1 MKNVKTVAGV
11 HTHTHTGNL
20 KNIRK
25 RQNEKGITLIVLAI
39 TIIILLILSGIT
51 IATLTGEN
59 GLFARAKEAKLAT
72 KRAQIMEWLDLKL
85 IEEQSEDI
93 NRTSEEIIIA
103 TRENVIQNQ
112 NELKQM
118 GKDISIGEVLNET
131 INENPKKVNTYFE
144 VIVDGDIYKVEMS
157 GTKFIGNI
165 NELVPKITL
174 ESITNTTNTIT
185 VKVKTERNEGGKI
198 EYYIKGEDEEKYT
211 LKETATN
218 ETYTYLNLEQNKKYN
233 IKIVAVAKNG
243 RTAEVLVD
251 RTTGKVADLTIGNTT
266 FEYSTKEWTN
276 GNVTVTAKT
285 TVTGFTLQTSK
296 DGRNW
301 TNTATQ
307 TFTANGTVYARL
319 WDGTNYGG
327 AASGSVTNID
337 KIAPTKPTINLNG
350 YTSGTWTRGNV
361 TITASS
367 TDTQSGV
374 SYYQYSHDGVNA
386 VGTVPNPWIING
398 DGQWM
403 FYVRAID
410 KVGNI
415 SQWSTAFNIKRDTVV
430 PTISNFAYSDAKLN
444 SNGGQYKA
452 FVTAS
457 DNSSGISTYTFNL
470 NGQSSATTNNSYI
483 RTFTGAINDNINVT
497 VSDVAGNTTTS
508 STFNMTATKVF
519 ITQLYVKTL
528 GPNRTIKDEEMQ
540 YWLNKSGNAQL
551 LAVGILM
558 SQESTIYKPFSA
570 KEQFV
575 IALYEGILGRT
586 PSSSEINGYVQQMN
600 SKDRMDMILTFVN
613 STEFLDICKKYNMEY
628 KRTGPLTREEV
639 KNML

>member
-1 MKNVKTVAGV
+1 M
-11 HTHTHTGNL
+11 NL
-20 KNIRK
+20 HKNIRNVMYIK
-25 RQNEKGITLIVLAI
+25 NKGITLVALVI

-59 GLFARAKEAKLAT
+59 GLFARAKEARLET
-72 KRAQIMEWLDLKL
+72 KRAQIKEWLDLKL

-93 NRTSEEIIIA
+93 NRTSEDIIIA
-103 TRENVIQNQ
+103 TRENVIKNQ

-131 INENPKKVNTYFE
+131 INENPKKINTYFE

-185 VKVKTERNEGGKI
+185 VNVKTERNEGGKI

-211 LKETATN
+211 LKETTTN